1 MYLNKIVYYYYTS
14 VYLINLYELVC
25 YIGSNFYEKDAATL
39 STYLLYRELKH
50 IYK

>member
-1 MYLNKIVYYYYTS
+1 MYLNKIVYNYTS

-25 YIGSNFYEKDAATL
+25 YIGSNYYEKDAATL
-39 STYLLYRELKH
+39 STYLLYRELKQ